1 MILNLNDKRESVKL
15 NIQDIKGGKIGK
27 LIKFYFIFLINL
39 SYFDFCLRARVCW
52 PLLCLYRSF
61 YYFEVCRTQR
71 ADEANSCA
79 THLLIGLSL
88 FLWLLHMYI
97 RTFV

>member
-39 SYFDFCLRARVCW
+39 SYFE
-52 PLLCLYRSF
+52 
-61 YYFEVCRTQR
+61 YFFGGLECVGHFFAYLSHFVILSDVWIRTQR
-71 ADEANSCA
+71 ADVANSRA
-79 THLLIGLSL
+79 THLPNLATHLP
-88 FLWLLHMYI
+88 F
-97 RTFV
+97 